1 MLFILFSLFF
11 FLYFNME
18 ILYCSNFKFI
28 NPVFYFLSNL
38 ANVLFFKYFMLLV
51 LKCLFNCFYMDTD
64 SLLKFSIFYPFGMTI
79 FDFLQCIS
87 HSYFKFLPYESSVI
101 YFYCMIFLHL
111 FNVICFLPLL
121 FAHLVIWFYF
131 KADIMCSKNVEA
143 SMCFPPERAPSPV
156 RYNEGLPHPPVNVT
170 WDIPQ
175 LY

>member
-87 HSYFKFLPYESSVI
+87 YFKFLSYESSVI
-101 YFYCMIFLHL
+101 YLYCMIFLHL

-121 FAHLVIWFYF
+121 FACLLYTSDA
-131 KADIMCSKNVEA
+131 ADED
-143 SMCFPPERAPSPV
+143 SPV
-156 RYNEGLPHPPVNVT
+156 
-170 WDIPQ
+170 
-175 LY
+175 